1 MSKRTREHHD
11 KKQQIKFKIKIKYN
25 QQNATYIFCF
35 KIRSHSVML
44 STIKKTKYN
53 LPFEMPSSKATNR
66 IVPHT
71 FIVITLRST

>member
-44 STIKKTKYN
+44 STIKKQN
-53 LPFEMPSSKATNR
+53 
-66 IVPHT
+66 
-71 FIVITLRST
+71 ITYHLKCHLAKQQIE